1 MNTGSVISKAIK
13 EGKWISIKYINAKG
27 ELTSYWICVL
37 DIYFNEK
44 KFKVRIF
51 NDMKGYDTIETE
63 ISFEQIKEAKV
74 VDFSDYIVP
83 DLLLDKIEKNLNK
96 CKWLEYD
103 EFNNN
108 VLNYYNECNFLD
120 NDPFQKEYIMIPG
133 IDLDALRK
141 KKTYYLNDEQM
152 KIVLNKIYR
161 YDIRNENKCHYDMC
175 ISVLSI
181 DDGDKKY
188 VVCYYDV
195 LFDPYNK
202 TMRIKHELKFNKSF
216 LIEGRKHSLFNY
228 VNMDVE
234 KFIDGFVENY
244 DDKRQILYSNLK
256 KGEVLNERPDMFLL
270 EREYV
275 VDLESVFNSIEHKY
289 INNELNIPLKSFF
302 GNISKRNNVRRK
314 EPSIV
319 IYDNN
324 ININQMRVIY
334 NALKYPVT
342 YVQGPPGTGK
352 TQTILNVLLS
362 AFFDGKTL
370 LVCSSNNK
378 PVDGI
383 VEKLNFKYNGENVL
397 FPFLRLG
404 KITDV
409 IDATKKI
416 RKLYEFETDK
426 VVKEYLINKIK
437 INNDDSNCE
446 LLKLLNIQE
455 QRVLIE
461 DYIISLD
468 KLLSSMQG
476 SDSAVTRNL
485 MTRKEQLCKE
495 LEELPTITNNQ
506 VTKLF
511 VPVSTNVLLQ
521 QYIYFK
527 SLEYIQKLKEPKY
540 KRLVDICYIED
551 DEERASEFNK
561 WTQDRYNMRL
571 LNNVFPIIFSTNISS
586 SRLGNSEYKFD
597 LVVMDEAG
605 QCNVAHALIPIAK
618 AESLLLVG
626 DPNQLKPVIV
636 LEDSVNEKLMEKY
649 NVPESY
655 NYKGNSILSVMRN
668 HDNIS
673 KYILLKYH
681 YRCGRKIIK
690 FSNDRYYGSELDLSC
705 LKEDGELEF
714 LSVKNANIF
723 ERNAAYDE
731 ANEIIKYIK
740 RNNMRN
746 VSIITPFVNQQNLLN
761 KLLVENKI
769 EDVNCGTIHSL
780 QGAEKETI
788 ILSTAISSKTSKKTY
803 EWIKNNFE
811 LINVGVTRAK
821 KKLVI
826 AGDIDAIEANS
837 DKTDDL
843 YNLIQ
848 YAKKDGKIT
857 VPANETIKIEI
868 GKSNASK
875 NEDEFFKTISQF
887 CSVHTYYEVKRNV
900 LLKDVFKDNKTLL
913 NSDMEFDIVIY
924 ERRWPVL
931 VPKIAVELCGGEHF
945 GTRSREIS
953 DNQKR
958 IMCNKKKIRFLMVDN
973 SFIKSYELIKDLI
986 IGAKNK
992 KAVQL
997 SLFEID

>member
-1 MNTGSVISKAIK
+1 MNVGSVISKAIK
-13 EGKWISIKYINAKG
+13 EGKWINIKYQHSKEETTIF
-27 ELTSYWICVL
+27 WIAVM
-37 DIYFNEK
+37 DIDFVDR
-44 KFKVRIF
+44 KFSARIF
-51 NDMKGYDTIETE
+51 NDKKSYNTIDTTIYFDKILEAQVIE
-63 ISFEQIKEAKV
+63 
-74 VDFSDYIVP
+74 FSDYIAP
-83 DLLLDKIEKNLNK
+83 DWLLDKIEKNLNR
-96 CKWLEYD
+96 CRWLEYD
-103 EFNNN
+103 KFNNN

-120 NDPFQKEYIMIPG
+120 NDPFQKEYVMIPG
-133 IDLDALRK
+133 IDLDVLRK
-141 KKTYYLNDEQM
+141 KKEYCLNDEQTKM
-152 KIVLNKIYR
+152 VLNKIYR
-161 YDIRNENKCHYDMC
+161 YDIKNENKCHYDMC

-202 TMRIKHELKFNKSF
+202 TMRIKNELKFNKSF

-234 KFIDGFVENY
+234 KFIEGFVENY
-244 DDKRQILYSNLK
+244 SEKRKILYSNLK
-256 KGEVLNERPDMFLL
+256 NGEKLNERPDMFLL

-302 GNISKRNNVRRK
+302 GNISKRNNIRRK

-362 AFFDGKTL
+362 AFFDDKTL

-404 KITDV
+404 KISDV
-409 IDATKKI
+409 IEATKKI
-416 RKLYEFETDK
+416 KKLYEFETDK

-437 INNDDSNCE
+437 INNDDSNGE

-468 KLLSSMQG
+468 KLLSSMQN
-476 SDSAVTRNL
+476 SDSAVAKNL
-485 MTRKEQLCKE
+485 KTRKEQLSKD
-495 LEELPTITNNQ
+495 LSELPKITNDQ

-511 VPVSTNVLLQ
+511 TPISTSFQLQ

-527 SLEYIQKLKEPKY
+527 SLAYIQKLKEPKY
-540 KRLVDICYIED
+540 KELIDICYIED

-561 WTQDRYNMRL
+561 WTQSNSNMRL
-571 LNNVFPIIFSTNISS
+571 LNNAFPIIFSTNISS
-586 SRLGNSEYKFD
+586 CRLGNPEYKFD

-705 LKEDGELEF
+705 LKEEGELEF

-723 ERNAAYDE
+723 EKNAAYDE

-740 RNNMRN
+740 RNNMSN

-761 KLLVENKI
+761 KLLIENKI

-788 ILSTAISSKTSKKTY
+788 ILSTAISSETSKKTY

-848 YAKKDGKIT
+848 YAKQDGKIT

-868 GKSNASK
+868 GKSNGSK

-887 CSVHTYYEVKRNV
+887 CSVHTSYEVKRNV
-900 LLKDVFKDNKTLL
+900 LLKDVFKDDKTLA
-913 NSDMEFDIVIY
+913 NSKKEFDIVIY
-924 ERRWPVL
+924 ERKWPIL
-931 VPKIAVELCGGEHF
+931 SPKIVVELCGGEHF

-958 IMCNKKKIRFLMVDN
+958 LICNKRKIDFIMVDN

-997 SLFEID
+997 SLFDVE